1 MRSVRYNKFAGSW
14 YTDSATELKKAFE
27 KGTSNKHDNVKK
39 SSFVLAPHAGH
50 RFCLSQILSSL
61 NHLDINSS
69 TKTIIL
75 IGPSHRVAFKNKIYL
90 SCFKELQTP
99 LGNLNVD
106 YKTINELSRSL
117 PQQFSIAPESM
128 DQNEHCLEI
137 IYPVLKHFL
146 DLNNKTVVKV
156 IPMLISKFDSDRTL
170 KDTIQHIFKEVL
182 NPHETSFIISSDFT
196 HWGPPYN
203 YNFTLDSSKYFEKYI
218 SKEDISL
225 KVDINKGI
233 NLLNLAS
240 MLILSPDKKIHTDVY
255 EKMDLLELADMS
267 PLRQSTSILSN
278 FKKYLLDTEDTIC
291 GMYPKIVV
299 LNILDDET
307 LRSLFNLS
315 NSASFEFVDYN
326 YSNKVFDVNGY
337 RVSYVSGFVSS

>member
-1 MRSVRYNKFAGSW
+1 MSSVRYNKFAGSW

-61 NHLDINSS
+61 NHLDINLS

-137 IYPVLKHFL
+137 ICPVLKHFL
-146 DLNNKTVVKV
+146 DLNNKT
-156 IPMLISKFDSDRTL
+156 
-170 KDTIQHIFKEVL
+170 
-182 NPHETSFIISSDFT
+182 
-196 HWGPPYN
+196 
-203 YNFTLDSSKYFEKYI
+203 SSKYFEKYI
-218 SKEDISL
+218 TKEDISL
-225 KVDINKGI
+225 KMDINKGI

-291 GMYPKIVV
+291 GMYPIIVV

>member
-1 MRSVRYNKFAGSW
+1 MSSVRYNKFAGSW

-137 IYPVLKHFL
+137 IYPVLK
-146 DLNNKTVVKV
+146 
-156 IPMLISKFDSDRTL
+156 
-170 KDTIQHIFKEVL
+170 
-182 NPHETSFIISSDFT
+182 
-196 HWGPPYN
+196 
-203 YNFTLDSSKYFEKYI
+203 YF
-218 SKEDISL
+218 
-225 KVDINKGI
+225 
-233 NLLNLAS
+233 
-240 MLILSPDKKIHTDVY
+240 P
-255 EKMDLLELADMS
+255 
-267 PLRQSTSILSN
+267 
-278 FKKYLLDTEDTIC
+278 
-291 GMYPKIVV
+291 
-299 LNILDDET
+299 
-307 LRSLFNLS
+307 
-315 NSASFEFVDYN
+315 
-326 YSNKVFDVNGY
+326 
-337 RVSYVSGFVSS
+337 